1 MRHLYS
7 ATSPYA
13 RKIRVL
19 VLEKGLSDR
28 IEDVAVNPMEDPE
41 DLSAVNPLHKVP
53 AFIRDDG
60 PALFDSPLICE
71 YLDATFPEPRFIPQD
86 GEARWAV
93 LRIQALADGIL
104 DAALPIVMELRRPE
118 TERSAAWMERW
129 RQAIARGV
137 AVLDAERASLE
148 GGPLNLGQVAAV
160 AALDYLDFRLP
171 EVAWRDRHPALAA
184 WADALLARP
193 SLKATDPR
201 A

>member
-1 MRHLYS
+1 MRHLFS

-13 RKIRVL
+13 RKIHVL
-19 VLEKGLSDR
+19 VIEKGLSDR
-28 IEDVAVNPMEDPE
+28 VEDVPANPMEDPA

-71 YLDATFPEPRFIPQD
+71 YLDTTFPSPRFIPEA
-86 GEARWAV
+86 GEARWQV
-93 LRIQALADGIL
+93 LRAQALADGIL
-104 DAALPIVMELRRPE
+104 DAALPLVMELRRPE
-118 TERSAAWMERW
+118 GERSAAWMERW
-129 RQAIARGV
+129 RQAITRAV
-137 AVLDAERASLE
+137 AVLDAERATLE
-148 GGPLNLGQVAAV
+148 GPLDLGQVAAV

-171 EVAWRDRHPALAA
+171 EIAWRDRHPALAA

-193 SLKATDPR
+193 SLRATDPR